1 MKRLFPIALL
11 LVGAFIAMSSFSVLP
26 VVKTKTVKAA
36 VKPTENLSWPIT
48 GTTGSSQGTVSYS
61 ISGSGTTPSYILFYA
76 GSTIYG
82 PYTWS
87 QSTSGEWTTSGMY
100 AALNIRGARLNF
112 TSSSTYNLEFISI
125 Y

>member
-26 VVKTKTVKAA
+26 VVKTTIVKAA

-48 GTTGSSQGTVSYS
+48 GTTESSQGVVSYT
-61 ISGSGTTPSYILFYA
+61 ISGSGTTPSYLLFYS
-76 GSTIYG
+76 GSTVYG

-100 AALNIRGARLNF
+100 AALNIKGARLNF